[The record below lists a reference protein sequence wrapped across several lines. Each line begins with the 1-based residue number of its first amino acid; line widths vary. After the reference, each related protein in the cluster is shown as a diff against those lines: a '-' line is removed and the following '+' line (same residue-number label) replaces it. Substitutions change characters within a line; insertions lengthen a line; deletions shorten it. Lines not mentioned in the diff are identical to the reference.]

1 MAVLAD
7 PFALSSISPT
17 RCKPSRVELAQRAA
31 NFGSG
36 MMRHG
41 FILLTF
47 CTTLLGCAVAPAQE
61 RRPIAW
67 DGLGQDPNKS
77 ANRVHVAKRPTAP
90 PASAASDPNQDRE
103 RVLGTLRPYS
113 EAWWAVHD
121 EIEAEKDRQLGTKLV
136 ICPRCVQPSSPQ
148 GEEVTGSIR

>member
-1 MAVLAD
+1 MV
-7 PFALSSISPT
+7 
-17 RCKPSRVELAQRAA
+17 RY
-31 NFGSG
+31 
-36 MMRHG
+36 G

-67 DGLGQDPNKS
+67 DGLGQNPNRPPVTKRRA
-77 ANRVHVAKRPTAP
+77 ANPAP
-90 PASAASDPNQDRE
+90 AQENPNQERE

-121 EIEAEKDRQLGTKLV
+121 EIEAENDRQLGTKLV
-136 ICPRCVQPSSPQ
+136 ICPRCVQSPSP
-148 GEEVTGSIR
+148 GEDVTGSVR

>member
-1 MAVLAD
+1 MRVSNAALAY
-7 PFALSSISPT
+7 
-17 RCKPSRVELAQRAA
+17 RAP

-36 MMRHG
+36 MIRHA
-41 FILLTF
+41 FVLLAF
-47 CTTLLGCAVAPAQE
+47 CAALMGCAVAQE

-77 ANRVHVAKRPTAP
+77 SNRPPIAKRRATP
-90 PASAASDPNQDRE
+90 PAPVAGDPNQERE

-121 EIEAEKDRQLGTKLV
+121 EIEAENDKRLGTKLV
-136 ICPRCVQPSSPQ
+136 ICPSCVQSPPPDA
-148 GEEVTGSIR
+148 EVTGSVR